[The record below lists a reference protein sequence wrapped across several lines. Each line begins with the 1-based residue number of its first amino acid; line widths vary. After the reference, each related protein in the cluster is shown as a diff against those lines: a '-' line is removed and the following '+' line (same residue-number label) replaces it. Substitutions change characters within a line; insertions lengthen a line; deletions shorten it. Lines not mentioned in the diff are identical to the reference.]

1 MGRGGSYLCGI
12 VTDARDAADRFFG
25 RTGGTQQGNPE

>member
-1 MGRGGSYLCGI
+1 MGRGGFYLNGI
-12 VTDARDAADRFFG
+12 VTDARNAADRFFK